1 LRQVLLNLLSN
12 ALKFTAS
19 GSIKVEVQRVLATAS
34 VERLRFS
41 VTDTGPGIPLEKQHR
56 LFKQFSQTDASVS
69 REYGGTGLGLAI
81 SKSLI
86 DLMGGHIG
94 AFSTEGMG
102 STFWFEVDLPRAEA
116 PSLPEPGPAAAA
128 DPQAARTARILLVED
143 VPFNQELAE
152 AILVRAGHQVR
163 IAGDGVEALKA
174 LAQEDF
180 DLILMDVQMPRMDG
194 ITATRRIREME
205 GPQSRV
211 PIVAMTANVLAEQV
225 REFAAVGMNGH
236 VGKPIR
242 QAELHAAIAAALA
255 GGGENGEA
263 SA

>member
-1 LRQVLLNLLSN
+1 
-12 ALKFTAS
+12 
-19 GSIKVEVQRVLATAS
+19 
-34 VERLRFS
+34 

-56 LFKQFSQTDASVS
+56 LFQQFSQTDASVS

-102 STFWFEVDLPRAEA
+102 STFWFEIDLPPAQA
-116 PSLPEPGPAAAA
+116 ASLPPPETA
-128 DPQAARTARILLVED
+128 QAGSRTASRSAKILLVED

-152 AILVRAGHQVR
+152 AILLRAGHEVR
-163 IAGDGVEALKA
+163 IAGDGVEAVKA
-174 LAQEDF
+174 AAEEDF

-205 GPQSRV
+205 GPRSRV
-211 PIVAMTANVLAEQV
+211 PIIAMTANVLAEQV
-225 REFAAVGMNGH
+225 REFEAVGMNGH
-236 VGKPIR
+236 VAKPIK
-242 QAELHAAIAAALA
+242 QAELHAAIAAVTEVRGE
-255 GGGENGEA
+255 GGHRPG
-263 SA
+263 SAR

>member
-1 LRQVLLNLLSN
+1 VLLNLLNN
-12 ALKFTAS
+12 ALKFTAA
-19 GSIKVEVQRVLATAS
+19 GSIRVEVRRVLATAS

-56 LFKQFSQTDASVS
+56 LFKQFSQTDSSVS

-86 DLMGGHIG
+86 DVMGGHIG
-94 AFSTEGMG
+94 AHSTEGVG
-102 STFWFEVDLPRAEA
+102 STFWFEIDLPPAEA
-116 PSLPEPGPAAAA
+116 PSQPAVILPEPTSLTASRAAK
-128 DPQAARTARILLVED
+128 ILLVED

-152 AILVRAGHQVR
+152 AILLRAGHQVR
-163 IAGDGVEALKA
+163 IAGDGLEALKA
-174 LAQEDF
+174 LAEEDF

-205 GPQSRV
+205 GAKAAV

-225 REFAAVGMNGH
+225 REFAGVGMNGH
-236 VGKPIR
+236 VAKPIK
-242 QAELHAAIAAALA
+242 QAELHAAIAKAIDA
-255 GGGENGEA
+255 GRTSGKPAG
-263 SA
+263 